1 MSRRTGWSSSRRRVR
16 PSTPDLV
23 VWILAAV
30 VLVAAVTHAVQIG
43 RLSLSTIIFI
53 GVLIP
58 TIMFHEVS
66 HGVVAY
72 WCGDDTA
79 KRAGRLS
86 LNPMRHLDP
95 IGSVIVPIGLVLLG
109 GPGFGWARPVPVALN
124 RLRHP
129 RNQAI
134 LVALAGPFS
143 NAILAAGAAVGLH
156 FLLAAHP
163 DQAFPVVVTILSDH
177 AIGSGAVFWL
187 GTVIGFIGLVNLFIG
202 AFNLL
207 PIPPLD
213 GSALLERFIPIQ
225 ALPTYYR
232 IRMAF
237 IIVVLVFVFL
247 DRGLL
252 GSLYVHLSNWYL
264 TLVIR

>member
-1 MSRRTGWSSSRRRVR
+1 MR
-16 PSTPDLV
+16 TPDLL
-23 VWILAAV
+23 IL
-30 VLVAAVTHAVQIG
+30 VLVAAIVAVAVGNGVRDG
-43 RLSLSTIIFI
+43 RLSWATVIFI

-79 KRAGRLS
+79 KRAGRIS
-86 LNPMRHLDP
+86 ANPLRHIDP

-109 GPGFGWARPVPVALN
+109 GPGFGWAKPVPVTLN

-134 LVALAGPFS
+134 LVALAGPVS
-143 NAILAAGAAVGLH
+143 NGIVAAAAGVGLH
-156 FLLAAHP
+156 FLVASNPAEGVR
-163 DQAFPVVVTILSDH
+163 AFDTVLST
-177 AIGSGAVFWL
+177 AVIGSGFIYWITTIIA
-187 GTVIGFIGLVNLFIG
+187 FIGLVNLFIG

-213 GSALLERFIPIQ
+213 GSALLERFIPISV
-225 ALPTYYR
+225 LPTYYR
-232 IRMAF
+232 VRMLF
-237 IIVVLVFVFL
+237 IVVVLIFVFL
-247 DRGLL
+247 DRGFLQTM
-252 GSLYVHLSNWYL
+252 YFHLTDWYL
-264 TLVIR
+264 TLIIR